1 MKVAPTYLVLTIGFT
16 LWSFAFSVRSSRPIS
31 NPYRLTTFYDTLLNP
46 PTEEG
51 FKLGRALFYENM
63 LSADSS
69 INCSSCHLSV
79 SGFTHVDHT
88 LSHGVNDRIGKRNS
102 IALMNLIFKP
112 KFMWDGAAN
121 NLEAQPL
128 IPLSSHAEMDL
139 PLEQAIKRLNNHP
152 GYRKMFHRA
161 FKVDSINTSVFLK
174 AFAQFTM
181 QLNTFNAKYDRIKQ
195 GLDHFSIMEQ
205 KGYKVF
211 KKACSSCHQEPL
223 FTNNQFESNGL
234 KIDPI
239 LQDSGRAVITQQTRD
254 VGKFSVPTL
263 RNIEYTFPYM
273 HDGRFEHLK
282 QVIEHYR
289 SGDAY
294 RNSGDKRLKH
304 AEKLTPNQNIELIAF
319 LKTLTDRAF
328 LFNPDFRNQIP

>member
-1 MKVAPTYLVLTIGFT
+1 MKVAPTYLVLTIGVT

-51 FKLGRALFYENM
+51 FKLGRALFYENI

-79 SGFTHVDHT
+79 SGFTHADHT

-102 IALMNLIFKP
+102 VALMNLIFKP
-112 KFMWDGAAN
+112 HFMWDGAAS

-152 GYRKMFHRA
+152 GYRKLFHRA

-181 QLNTFNAKYDRIKQ
+181 QLNTFNAKYDRVKQ
-195 GLDHFSIMEQ
+195 GLTQFSDMEQ
-205 KGYKVF
+205 KGYNVF

-223 FTNNQFESNGL
+223 FTNNRFESNGL
-234 KIDPI
+234 KIDPF
-239 LQDSGRAVITQQTRD
+239 LQDSGRLVISKQISD

-289 SGDAY
+289 SGNAY
-294 RNSGDKRLKH
+294 QNSGDKRLKN
-304 AEKLTPNQNIELIAF
+304 AAKLTSNQKIELIAF
-319 LKTLTDRAF
+319 LKTLTDRSF
-328 LFNPDFRNQIP
+328 LFNPDFRNPLP

>member
-152 GYRKMFHRA
+152 GYRKKFQRA
-161 FKVDSINTSVFLK
+161 FDVDSINTSIFLK

-181 QLNTFNAKYDRIKQ
+181 QLNTFNSNYDRVKR
-195 GLDHFSIMEQ
+195 GVTDFSVMEK
-205 KGYKVF
+205 KGYDVF

-234 KIDPI
+234 KIDPV
-239 LQDSGRAVITQQTRD
+239 LLDSGRAFITQQNAD

-282 QVIEHYR
+282 QVIEHYQ
-289 SGDAY
+289 SGNAF
-294 RNSGDKRLKH
+294 RNSLDKRLLP
-304 AEKLTPNQNIELIAF
+304 AQQLTSNEKTELIAF

-328 LFNPDFRNQIP
+328 LFNPEFRNPLP

>member
-16 LWSFAFSVRSSRPIS
+16 LLSFAFFVRISRPIS
-31 NPYRLTTFYDTLLNP
+31 NPYHLKTYYDTVNNP
-46 PTEEG
+46 PTVEG
-51 FKLGRALFYENM
+51 FKLGRALFYENI

-79 SGFTHVDHT
+79 SGFTHVDHS

-112 KFMWDGAAN
+112 SFMWDGAASS
-121 NLEAQPL
+121 LEGQPL
-128 IPLSSHAEMDL
+128 IPLSSHLEMDL
-139 PLEQAIKRLNNHP
+139 PLKMAIHRLNSNHD
-152 GYRKMFHRA
+152 YRKKFQQA
-161 FKVDSINTSVFLK
+161 FDVDSINTSVFLK

-181 QLNTFNAKYDRIKQ
+181 QLNTFNSKYDRVKR
-195 GLDHFSIMEQ
+195 GVTDFSVMEK
-205 KGYKVF
+205 KGYDVF

-239 LQDSGRAVITQQTRD
+239 LQDSGRAVITQQTGD

-282 QVIEHYR
+282 QVIEHYQ
-289 SGDAY
+289 SGNAF
-294 RNSGDKRLKH
+294 RHSLDKRLLL
-304 AEKLTPNQNIELIAF
+304 AQQLTSNEKTELIAF

-328 LFNPDFRNQIP
+328 LFNPEFRNPLP

>member
-1 MKVAPTYLVLTIGFT
+1 MKVAPTYLVLIIGFT
-16 LWSFAFSVRSSRPIS
+16 LLSFAFSVRISRPIT
-31 NPYRLTTFYDTLLNP
+31 NPYRLTTFYDTLQNP

-51 FKLGRALFYENM
+51 FKLGRALFYENL

-102 IALMNLIFKP
+102 LALMNLIFKP
-112 KFMWDGAAN
+112 QFMWDGAAI

-139 PLEQAIKRLNNHP
+139 PLELAIKRLNQHS
-152 GYRKMFHRA
+152 GYRKLFYRV

-181 QLNTFNAKYDRIKQ
+181 QLNTFNTKYDRVKQ
-195 GLDHFSIMEQ
+195 GLTHFSVMEQ
-205 KGYKVF
+205 KGYNLF
-211 KKACSSCHQEPL
+211 KQACSSCHQEPL

-239 LQDSGRAVITQQTRD
+239 IQDSGRVVISQQIVD

-273 HDGRFEHLK
+273 HDGRYEHLK
-282 QVIEHYR
+282 QVIQHYQ
-289 SGDAY
+289 SGNAY
-294 RNSGDKRLKH
+294 RNSGDERLKP
-304 AEKLTPNQNIELIAF
+304 AEKLTPNQKIELMAF
-319 LKTLTDRAF
+319 LKTLTDRTF
-328 LFNPDFRNQIP
+328 LFNPEFKNPLP